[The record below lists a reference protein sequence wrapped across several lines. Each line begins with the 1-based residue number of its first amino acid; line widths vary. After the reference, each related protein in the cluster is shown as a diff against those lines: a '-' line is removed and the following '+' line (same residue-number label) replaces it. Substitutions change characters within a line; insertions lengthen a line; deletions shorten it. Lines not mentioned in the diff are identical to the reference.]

1 VKNDAPKKPKSANY
15 AKTNEVELFII
26 VEESLNMETHDD
38 VWIIDAGVSQHMT
51 SHNDWYTSL

>member
-1 VKNDAPKKPKSANY
+1 
-15 AKTNEVELFII
+15 